1 MQERRRIDRK
11 YLAIYSRVF
20 DRSSGR
26 VLGYLADLSQQ
37 GIMIIS
43 DDPLAEN
50 VIFNLRFDLPDPPL
64 FSADHLDLQGRVA
77 YCGPDVDP
85 VFYNIG
91 FEFLSVNAQEGRII
105 EEMMEAY
112 EFTRKFPGYP
122 PSPSAL

>member
-50 VIFNLRFDLPDPPL
+50 VIFNLRCGDQ
-64 FSADHLDLQGRVA
+64 HLRAPTRV
-77 YCGPDVDP
+77 GLV
-85 VFYNIG
+85 G
-91 FEFLSVNAQEGRII
+91 
-105 EEMMEAY
+105 
-112 EFTRKFPGYP
+112 
-122 PSPSAL
+122 